1 MPINLLLKVREAAPS
16 SFTCLFSAGGTGSQL
31 LGININ
37 SLACLENCVHRSPAG
52 TEAERSRDRGP
63 RTEKEGIGGA
73 LSRSP
78 PTVLSLGRVGGC
90 HQDVQGDP
98 FTGTQSLPIHRTV
111 LNAQKSLKRQCV
123 HIHSFIYS

>member
-1 MPINLLLKVREAAPS
+1 MYTGAPPG
-16 SFTCLFSAGGTGSQL
+16 LRWGEEQ
-31 LGININ
+31 
-37 SLACLENCVHRSPAG
+37 RW
-52 TEAERSRDRGP
+52 GP
-63 RTEKEGIGGA
+63 RTEKEGIGVA